1 MFLFTA
7 WFRAFV
13 STWYNFARS
22 ESSNTFFPRISRMRL
37 CTGINFSLI
46 AKNRL
51 MVLPTE
57 LLAPQPFSFGQFN
70 MNISIL
76 KVDGEPD
83 IIKIIKEFLIL
94 NDVKN
99 SSDTRMGGWVPKQVK
114 KPRSDTITG
123 FFVPG

>member
-1 MFLFTA
+1 MFHFTA

-37 CTGINFSLI
+37 CTGIN
-46 AKNRL
+46 
-51 MVLPTE
+51 LPTE
-57 LLAPQPFSFGQFN
+57 LLAPQPFSFGQYN

-83 IIKIIKEFLIL
+83 ITKIIKEFLIL

-99 SSDTRMGGWVPKQVK
+99 GSDTRMGGWVPKQVK